1 MSRLIIVSNRL
12 PVSVQ
17 KYDGRLH
24 YSRSVGGLA
33 TGMACLED
41 ADKLWVGWP
50 GVARDELSD
59 ADAEDIRRCLSSDD
73 CLPVHMAAGDVRDFY
88 HGFCNAT
95 IWPLFHY
102 FPQYCQYDPVLWE
115 SYRRVNELFREQVL
129 LAAGPEDRIWIHDY
143 HLMLLPRM
151 LREALPASS
160 IGFFLHIP
168 FPSFEMIRL
177 LPWRMEVL
185 RGIMGA
191 DLIGFHEY
199 DYVRHFF
206 SSAQRIAGCEHS
218 LNTLLADDRPVRV
231 DAFPMGIDYERFA
244 SVADRPDV
252 RKEIASLRAQTGDR
266 KLIISIDRLD
276 YTKGILNRLEA
287 FDQFLRV
294 YPEFRRRVSL
304 AILVVPS
311 RVQVSWYN
319 DLRTQIEQ
327 LVGRINGEYGTIGW
341 TPINYMFRSLDF
353 EPLTALYHAADVALI
368 TPLRDGMNLV
378 AKEYVA
384 TRAQTDGRGV
394 LILSEMAGAACEL
407 SEALVVNPHDKTGIV
422 EAIARALT
430 MPPEEQKR
438 RNQSMLKRVARYT
451 VERWATDFVQRLADI
466 KATQALLSMRGLTP
480 AVCQEIVAAY
490 RGSRRSLFLL
500 DYDGTLREFVGQP
513 EAAMPDSDLCRMLA
527 RLSGR
532 DGNELVII
540 SGRDRRTLENWLG
553 DLDVHLVAEHGNWHR
568 RRGGQWECRGLV
580 AHHWKDA
587 IRPILDLYAD
597 RTPGSFVEEKD
608 FSLVWHCRR
617 SDPELA
623 MVRMQELRGALV
635 GLTENLD
642 LGVFEGA
649 RILEVKS
656 VAANKGSATEAW
668 LARGPWDFILCAGDD
683 YTDEDMFTVMPEHA
697 YTIKVGRGSS
707 RARFS
712 AGSVSVV
719 RKLLENLAE

>member
-12 PVSVQ
+12 PVSVE

-33 TGMACLED
+33 TGLACLDE
-41 ADKLWVGWP
+41 ADQLWVGWP
-50 GVARDELSD
+50 GVARDEISD
-59 ADAEDIRRCLSSDD
+59 AEAVDIQQHLSSENYHG
-73 CLPVHMAAGDVRDFY
+73 VHMAADDVRDFY

-95 IWPLFHY
+95 VWPLFHY

-115 SYRRVNELFREQVL
+115 SYRRVNELFCEQVL
-129 LAAGPEDRIWIHDY
+129 RVAGPDDRIWIHDY

-151 LREALPASS
+151 LREALPESS
-160 IGFFLHIP
+160 MGFFLHIP

-177 LPWRMEVL
+177 LPWRMEIL

-218 LNTLLADDRPVRV
+218 LNTLMVDDRPVRV
-231 DAFPMGIDYERFA
+231 DAFPMGIDFERFA
-244 SVADRPDV
+244 SAADCAEV
-252 RKEIASLRAQTGDR
+252 REEIAGLRAQTGDR
-266 KLIISIDRLD
+266 KLMISIDRLD

-294 YPEFRRRVSL
+294 YPDFRGKVSL
-304 AILVVPS
+304 VILVVPS

-319 DLRTQIEQ
+319 DLRVQIEQ

-353 EPLTALYHAADVALI
+353 TRLTALYHAADVALI

-384 TRAQTDGRGV
+384 TRAQTNGRGV

-422 EAIARALT
+422 EAIARAMT
-430 MPPEEQKR
+430 MPLEEQKR

-466 KATQALLSMRGLTP
+466 KATQTLLSMRSLTP
-480 AVCQEIVAAY
+480 AVCREIVAAY
-490 RGSRRSLFLL
+490 HGSRRSLFLL

-513 EAAMPDSDLCRMLA
+513 EAAMPDPDLCRMLA
-527 RLSGR
+527 RLSDR

-540 SGRDRRTLENWLG
+540 SGRDRRILEDWLG
-553 DLDVHLVAEHGNWHR
+553 DLDVHLVAEHGNWR
-568 RRGGQWECRGLV
+568 RRRSGQWECRGSL
-580 AHHWKDA
+580 ADHWKDA

-623 MVRMQELRGALV
+623 HVRMQELRGALV

-656 VAANKGSATEAW
+656 VAANKGSAAETW
-668 LARGPWDFILCAGDD
+668 LARGPWEFIFCAGDD
-683 YTDEDMFTVMPEHA
+683 YTDEDMFAAMPEHA
-697 YTIKVGRGSS
+697 YTIKVGGGSS